1 MSDAEIP
8 KIVVVIVNWTRPD
21 DTLACLESVYQA
33 SIEGLTCLVVDN
45 GSTDDSIQRI
55 SLAYPQ
61 VEMLALPENRGFAG
75 GYNAG
80 IQRALEI
87 GASQIFLLNNDTILD
102 QRVIPAL
109 AQSGWDVAIPKIV
122 YHQNPERIWSAGC
135 AWRAFPPSVIM
146 VGYGR
151 QANQPRYN
159 RAYPLEYATGCA
171 MMISRDAL
179 QSVKGFDERFTSY
192 MEDYDLSFRLRQQG
206 FSMGYVPEAVVKHKV
221 SQTLGEF
228 STARWK
234 LMGRN
239 AVLFYRIH
247 DRFPAWKLLLY
258 LLWVCIREPLKGNW
272 QIPSAFLSGARQG
285 FRELKLMHQKISESN
300 PA

>member
-1 MSDAEIP
+1 VSELEFP
-8 KIVVVIVNWTRPD
+8 KIIVVIVNWMRPD

-33 SIEGLTCLVVDN
+33 SLEGLACIVVDN

-55 SLAYPQ
+55 KHAYPQ
-61 VEMLALPENRGFAG
+61 AEMLALPENRGFAG

-80 IQRALEI
+80 IQRALET

-102 QRVIPAL
+102 KQAIPAL

-122 YHQNPERIWSAGC
+122 YHQDPERIWSAGC
-135 AWRAFPPSVIM
+135 TWRAFPPSVIM
-146 VGYGR
+146 IGYGR
-151 QANQPRYN
+151 NANHSRYN

-179 QSVKGFDERFTSY
+179 QLVKGFDERFTSY

-206 FSMGYVPEAVVKHKV
+206 FTLGYVPEAVVMHKV

-228 STARWK
+228 STTRWK

-239 AVLFYRIH
+239 AVLFYRIQN
-247 DRFPAWKLLLY
+247 RFPAWKLLIF
-258 LLWVCIREPLKGNW
+258 LLWVSIREPLKGNG
-272 QIPSAFLSGARQG
+272 QIAPAFLSGARQG
-285 FRELKLMHQKISESN
+285 FRELRQMRRQTGESD
-300 PA
+300 PG